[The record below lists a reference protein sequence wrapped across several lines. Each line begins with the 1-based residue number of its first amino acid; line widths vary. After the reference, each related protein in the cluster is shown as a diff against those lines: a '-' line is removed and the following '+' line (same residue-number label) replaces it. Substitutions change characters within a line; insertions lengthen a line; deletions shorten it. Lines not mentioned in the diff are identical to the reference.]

1 MKRGKKVPVI
11 MQMEA
16 MECGAAS
23 LAMILAYYGRW
34 VPLSGL
40 REACGVSRDGSNAV
54 GILKTARSYGLEA
67 KGYRYTAD
75 EVREKVELP
84 AIVHWNFNHFVV
96 LTGFSP
102 QGVLINDPARGR
114 VTVSMEEFRKSFTT
128 IVLGFAPSETFEP
141 GGRPASTVA
150 FARKRLAGTAVAF
163 AFVILTGI
171 ILQLVGVLNPLFSRV
186 FTDSI
191 LGQGRL
197 DWLRPLLFIMGGVL
211 AVQLVNQWISTVY
224 MLKIRGKLAIIA
236 NTTFMWHVLRLPV
249 RFFSQRYAGDISQ
262 RQSANEKVA
271 ETLIDQLAPMV
282 MSFVLIIFYLV
293 MMVWYSPLLT
303 LIGLGTVAVNIL
315 LSRYI
320 SARRVDIVR
329 RQKRDMSNL
338 TSTTVSGIEMIETI
352 KAAGAEDGFFEKW
365 AGYQAGVSNA
375 SVEFAKVNQFLGLL
389 PEIILQIAN
398 GGILLLGAFLIIKG
412 DITVGILLAFQG
424 FMSSF
429 MKPAG
434 KLMGVM
440 QSVQEMRTD
449 MERIEDVMEY
459 GTDVPAEP
467 ADLEAVGSGRLS
479 GQLKLE
485 GITFGYNTYYP
496 PLIENFS
503 MEVKKGGKVAF
514 VGFSGCG
521 KSTLAKLITNLYQP
535 WKGQIT
541 FDGKT
546 PDEIGRAVF
555 TASVS
560 VVDQSIVLF
569 NDTVRENVRMWDT
582 TIDDS
587 TVIRALKDAQIYD
600 DIMREPGGLSCMVAE
615 GGSNFSG
622 GQRQRLEIARA
633 LAQNPS
639 LIILDEATSALDAR
653 TECAVMRAISA
664 RGITSVIIAH
674 RLSTIRDCDEIIV
687 LSNGRVVERGTHE
700 TLYAKGGFYTDL
712 IASE

>member
-40 REACGVSRDGSNAV
+40 RESCGVSRDGSNAV

-96 LTGFSP
+96 LTGFSAR
-102 QGVLINDPARGR
+102 GALINDPARGR

-128 IVLGFAPSETFEP
+128 IVLGFSPTEAFEP
-141 GGRPASTVA
+141 GGRQASTLA
-150 FARKRLAGTAVAF
+150 FARKRLAGTAAAF

-186 FTDSI
+186 FIDSI

-262 RQSANEKVA
+262 RQSANEKIA
-271 ETLIDQLAPMV
+271 ETLIGQLAPMV

-303 LIGLGTVAVNIL
+303 VIGLGTVAVNIL

-329 RQKRDMSNL
+329 RQKRDMSSL
-338 TSTTVSGIEMIETI
+338 ASTTVSGIEMIETI

-375 SVEFAKVNQFLGLL
+375 TVEFAKVNQFLGLL
-389 PEIILQIAN
+389 PEIIFQIAN
-398 GGILLLGAFLIIKG
+398 GSILLTGAFLIIKG
-412 DITVGILLAFQG
+412 NITVGILLAFQG

-467 ADLEAVGSGRLS
+467 ANLKAVGSGRLS
-479 GQLKLE
+479 GQMKLE
-485 GITFGYNTYYP
+485 EITFGYNPYYP

-653 TECAVMRAISA
+653 TECAVMKAISA

-687 LSNGRVVERGTHE
+687 LSNGHVVERGTHE